1 MILTGTSKVSL
12 WYLTLLK
19 MKSSLVLK
27 EMNELKESWRKQA
40 FVFTSE
46 QSKRYT
52 ELLKLRRERVKE
64 MLNDADNK

>member
-1 MILTGTSKVSL
+1 
-12 WYLTLLK
+12 
-19 MKSSLVLK
+19 MKSSAVLK

-52 ELLKLRRERVKE
+52 ELLKLRRARVRE
-64 MLNDADNK
+64 MLNEDK

>member
-1 MILTGTSKVSL
+1 
-12 WYLTLLK
+12 
-19 MKSSLVLK
+19 MKPALVIK
-27 EMNELKESWRKQA
+27 EMRELKEAWRKQH
-40 FVFTSE
+40 FSYTNE